1 MGISKRKTG
10 KFISVI
16 LWLGVGAA
24 LVVLLLA
31 AIRKR
36 DDKTCSGLEIEIKD
50 AQHHLFA
57 DKNDIR
63 GMLLH
68 MMPAIKG
75 SPLASFDLRKMEQT
89 LERNVWIK
97 DAELFFDNNE
107 VLRVKIE
114 ERKPQARIFTTGG
127 KSYYIDR
134 ELTRLPLS
142 SSVPAD
148 VPVFTNCPLDKTK
161 WNGADSAL
169 LLQVKAI
176 SEFISADAFWMAQIE
191 QVNYAGEKRF
201 ELYPQ
206 IGEHVIVLGDGYNLE
221 QKFRKLYTFYSEVL
235 AKVGWDAYSAI
246 DVQYSK
252 QVVATRKD
260 TTQRIII
267 QNQLNNI
274 NSYATQ

>member
-1 MGISKRKTG
+1 MGLSKRKTG
-10 KFISVI
+10 KLIAAI

-50 AQHHLFA
+50 AQHHLFT
-57 DKNDIR
+57 DKNDVR
-63 GMLLH
+63 GMLIH

-75 SPLASFDLRKMEQT
+75 SPLANFDLRKMEQT

-114 ERKPQARIFTTGG
+114 ERKPLARIFTTGG
-127 KSYYIDR
+127 KNYYIDR
-134 ELTRLPLS
+134 ELTRLPLGRL
-142 SSVPAD
+142 PAD

-161 WNGADSAL
+161 WNAADSTL

-176 SEFISADAFWMAQIE
+176 SEFISSDAFWMAQIE
-191 QVNYAGEKRF
+191 QVNYTDGKRF

-206 IGEHVIVLGDGYNLE
+206 IGEHIIVLGDGYNLE

-235 AKVGWDAYSAI
+235 AKVGWDVYSAI
-246 DVQYSK
+246 DVQYSG
-252 QVVATRKD
+252 QVVATRRD
-260 TTQRIII
+260 TTRRIII

>member
-1 MGISKRKTG
+1 MQLSKG
-10 KFISVI
+10 KIGRFITVT

-36 DDKTCSGLEIEIKD
+36 NDKTCTGLEIKIKD

-57 DKNDIR
+57 DKNDIK
-63 GMLLH
+63 GMLIH

-75 SPLASFDLRKMEQT
+75 SPLSDFDLRKMEQT
-89 LERNVWIK
+89 LESNAWIK

-114 ERKPQARIFTTGG
+114 ERKPLARIFTTGG

-142 SSVPAD
+142 SRLPAD

-161 WNGADSAL
+161 WNAADSVL
-169 LLQVKAI
+169 LLQVRAI

-191 QVNYAGEKRF
+191 QVNYAGGKRF

-206 IGEHVIVLGDGYNLE
+206 VGEHVIVLGDGYNLE

-235 AKVGWDAYSAI
+235 AKVGWDVYSAI
-246 DVQYSK
+246 DVQYSR